1 VGFCLSL
8 LPCLPLNSSHEL
20 LAFLI
25 GAAAARCASLQCG
38 QFDEEFVAALKG
50 RLYGCIAKGC
60 VLPVLF

>member
-1 VGFCLSL
+1 M
-8 LPCLPLNSSHEL
+8 NTSHEL